1 MKTHRSIT
9 SRKAIGL
16 LRYIPL
22 VLWVAFWCAALGW
35 IVAASF
41 STTREI
47 FSNNVL
53 GSGFHFENY
62 TDAWKYNNVSAYFK
76 NSLMVTGISCVL
88 VLLIACPA
96 AYVLAKKKFLG
107 EQYTYLF

>member
-1 MKTHRSIT
+1 MKTRRTIT
-9 SRKAIGL
+9 IRKSIGL

-35 IVAASF
+35 IIAASF

-47 FSNNVL
+47 FSNSVL
-53 GSGFHFENY
+53 ASGFHLENY
-62 TDAWKYNNVSAYFK
+62 TDAWKYNNVSTYFK

-96 AYVLAKKKFLG
+96 SYVLAKRNFLASDSS
-107 EQYTYLF
+107 